1 MALRRDASTLAAAFV
16 STFSNHWRGQTRAPS
31 LRHEKPMHADNAA
44 LAAEYQQYLGE
55 AEKWFRHA
63 KEVTHAGVDTKSARG
78 VATGYTGEPYGPLA
92 VFNEWADRQFA
103 KQLAPGYF
111 DAANLSDRAAF
122 DVWQAEMVRDIR
134 AHWSKKR
141 VFGTRGKTHQIEFPP
156 LPFLQASRLA
166 NSFIKAL
173 RVKCNKRPHVLEA
186 ISCQR
191 TRGAE
196 RADVGRAPRP
206 AHDTFRVQ
214 PAAKRGRS
222 PAKLSL
228 DSTARA
234 RLLCGIW
241 RLSTTARCLRS

>member
-1 MALRRDASTLAAAFV
+1 
-16 STFSNHWRGQTRAPS
+16 
-31 LRHEKPMHADNAA
+31 MHADNAA

-63 KEVTHAGVDTKSARG
+63 KEDTHAGVNTKSARG
-78 VATGYTGEPYGPLA
+78 VATGYSGEPYGPLA

-111 DAANLSDRAAF
+111 DAANLADRAAF

-141 VFGTRGKTHQIEFPP
+141 APEMRGRTRQIEFPP

-186 ISCQR
+186 IFAN
-191 TRGAE
+191 GH
-196 RADVGRAPRP
+196 VVLNAPTLSVLRELYTNLSEY
-206 AHDTFRVQ
+206 DLLQSEDEVQ
-214 PAAKRGRS
+214 QSYRS
-222 PAKLSL
+222 IQQ
-228 DSTARA
+228 RA
-234 RLLCGIW
+234 RDFCTEYGGSPLLFDVF
-241 RLSTTARCLRS
+241 ARNKRSDLEGKDLASRSFQVRRSRAQAYHLTF

>member
-1 MALRRDASTLAAAFV
+1 
-16 STFSNHWRGQTRAPS
+16 
-31 LRHEKPMHADNAA
+31 MHADSAA

-111 DAANLSDRAAF
+111 DAANLGDRAAF

-141 VFGTRGKTHQIEFPP
+141 VFGTRGKTHPIEFPP

-166 NSFIKAL
+166 DSFIKAL

-186 ISCQR
+186 IFANGHVVLNAPTLAVLRDLHTTLPEYNLLQSEAEVQLSYRSIQQR
-191 TRGAE
+191 ARDFCAE
-196 RADVGRAPRP
+196 YGGSPLLLDVFARNKRPDLEGKDLDSRSSLVGRSRSQ
-206 AHDTFRVQ
+206 VQ
-214 PAAKRGRS
+214 LVTS
-222 PAKLSL
+222 
-228 DSTARA
+228 
-234 RLLCGIW
+234 
-241 RLSTTARCLRS
+241 

>member
-1 MALRRDASTLAAAFV
+1 
-16 STFSNHWRGQTRAPS
+16 
-31 LRHEKPMHADNAA
+31 MHADNAA

-55 AEKWFRHA
+55 AERWFRHA
-63 KEVTHAGVDTKSARG
+63 KEATHAGVDTKSARG

-122 DVWQAEMVRDIR
+122 DVWQADMVRDIR
-134 AHWSKKR
+134 AHWSRKR
-141 VFGTRGKTHQIEFPP
+141 ASETRDKTHQVEFPP

-186 ISCQR
+186 IFANGHVVLDAPTLGVLRDLNTKLSEYNLLQSEDEVQQSYRSIQQR
-191 TRGAE
+191 ARDFCAE
-196 RADVGRAPRP
+196 YGGSPLLFDVFARNKRPDLEGKDLDSRSPQVGRS
-206 AHDTFRVQ
+206 
-214 PAAKRGRS
+214 RGR
-222 PAKLSL
+222 AHALI
-228 DSTARA
+228 
-234 RLLCGIW
+234 C
-241 RLSTTARCLRS
+241 